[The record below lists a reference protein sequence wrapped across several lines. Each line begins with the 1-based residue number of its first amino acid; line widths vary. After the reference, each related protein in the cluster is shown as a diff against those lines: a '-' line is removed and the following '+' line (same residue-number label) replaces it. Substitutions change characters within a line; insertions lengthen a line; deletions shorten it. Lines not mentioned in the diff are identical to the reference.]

1 MLIRGKVGTKDGE
14 QKRRMERGGGGGW
27 WSGDSEGGL
36 RKLTGTIVSK
46 ARKNTTKK

>member
-14 QKRRMERGGGGGW
+14 QKRRMERGGGW
-27 WSGDSEGGL
+27 WSGDSEGGP

-46 ARKNTTKK
+46 ARKNTTNK

>member
-14 QKRRMERGGGGGW
+14 QKRRMERGGGGG